1 MSRGFCYLR
10 SASGG
15 RGSSI
20 TLGCCWAFCNCFCH
34 AFGGF
39 FLVDLNC
46 DKRKLRC
53 NMAFYV
59 FLVSMHNIQ

>member
-1 MSRGFCYLR
+1 MDSVTYDQLPE
-10 SASGG
+10 GG
-15 RGSSI
+15 DHPLHWVVVGLFVI
-20 TLGCCWAFCNCFCH
+20 VFAMHLGV
-34 AFGGF
+34 F